1 MYVFVCPYEYVYVCD
16 MCPVQE
22 KWEICTSTQFFHF
35 LSHVC
40 VCVLSF
46 DGLYLSLGM
55 YIPTYDVPN
64 LKRVV
69 ILTGVCVCGAHYG
82 FVPISVCLLYR
93 SLVEMFYVGSSANN
107 LRNLAN

>member
-69 ILTGVCVCGAHYG
+69 ILTGVCVWRTLW
-82 FVPISVCLLYR
+82 VCTHIG
-93 SLVEMFYVGSSANN
+93 VSAVSFTGGDV
-107 LRNLAN
+107 LRR

>member
-1 MYVFVCPYEYVYVCD
+1 M
-16 MCPVQE
+16 
-22 KWEICTSTQFFHF
+22 
-35 LSHVC
+35 C

-46 DGLYLSLGM
+46 NGLYLRLGM
-55 YIPTYDVPN
+55 SVNSFDVLN
-64 LKRVV
+64 SKRVV